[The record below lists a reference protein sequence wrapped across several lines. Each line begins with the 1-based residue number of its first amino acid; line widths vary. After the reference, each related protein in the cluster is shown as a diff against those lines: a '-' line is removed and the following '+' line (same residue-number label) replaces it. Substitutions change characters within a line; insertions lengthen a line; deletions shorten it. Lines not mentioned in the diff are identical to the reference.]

1 MFSKFTCFDKRNC
14 RSVFGVSSVSSSS
27 AVCPDAPEGHFRA
40 SSASWSLWE
49 VKAWKKGGCECP
61 EVCAFQG
68 REVGSEKRLGSA
80 SSFRA
85 VGGAGSAWH
94 CGRSCHRFRLCF
106 FKSWTAVR
114 CGPGS
119 AFFQDFLSISSLRA
133 VVILRRRRLGRA
145 GRRRHKSPGLYL
157 ALTSYARAV
166 IIRRGGGLVM
176 RDFLK
181 CKRLR

>member
-1 MFSKFTCFDKRNC
+1 M
-14 RSVFGVSSVSSSS
+14 SSSS

-80 SSFRA
+80 SFLSCCGWRWVSVALWALLSSFQA
-85 VGGAGSAWH
+85 
-94 CGRSCHRFRLCF
+94 LL

-145 GRRRHKSPGLYL
+145 GPRRHKSPGLYL